1 MKEAFVVTDVLF
13 RFDVDAS
20 PEAVLEAV
28 KTNEGIRS
36 FWTSRAEVP
45 ADVGETL
52 KLEFAQAP
60 LPFDLRLEQSD
71 ERTVAWRTETFPP
84 HWVGTTGRWA
94 VEARDGGSTVQ
105 FRHAGFDDYEEAGR
119 VAYTW
124 GQIVVRLKQYAE
136 TGRRDP
142 VFT

>member
-1 MKEAFVVTDVLF
+1 MTDVPF

-20 PEAVLEAV
+20 PQAVLEAV
-28 KTNEGIRS
+28 KTTEGIKG

-45 ADVGETL
+45 TEVGETL

-60 LPFDLRLEQSD
+60 LPFDLRLERSD
-71 ERTVAWRTETFPP
+71 EQTVGWRTETFPP
-84 HWVGTTGRWA
+84 HWVGTTVRWD
-94 VEARDGGSTVQ
+94 VEARDGGATVE
-105 FRHAGFDDYEEAGR
+105 FRHAGFDDDAEAGR

-124 GQIVVRLKQYAE
+124 GQVVVALKRYAE
-136 TGRRDP
+136 TGRPDP

>member
-1 MKEAFVVTDVLF
+1 MKGVFAVTDVLF

-20 PEAVLEAV
+20 PQAVLEAV
-28 KTNEGIRS
+28 KTTEGIKG
-36 FWTSRAEVP
+36 FWTSHAEVP
-45 ADVGETL
+45 AEVGETL

-60 LPFDLRLEQSD
+60 LPFDMRLEQSD

-84 HWVGTTGRWA
+84 HWVGTTVRWD

-105 FRHAGFDDYEEAGR
+105 FRHAGFDDEEEAGR

-136 TGRRDP
+136 SGRRDP

>member
-1 MKEAFVVTDVLF
+1 VTDVLF

-20 PEAVLEAV
+20 PQAVLEAI
-28 KTNEGIRS
+28 KTTEGIRN

-45 ADVGETL
+45 ADVAETL
-52 KLEFAQAP
+52 KLELAQAP

-71 ERTVAWRTETFPP
+71 ERSVAWRTATFPP
-84 HWVGTTGRWA
+84 HWVGTTVRWD
-94 VEARDGGSTVQ
+94 VDARDGGSTVQ
-105 FRHAGFDDYEEAGR
+105 FRHAGFDAEEEAGR